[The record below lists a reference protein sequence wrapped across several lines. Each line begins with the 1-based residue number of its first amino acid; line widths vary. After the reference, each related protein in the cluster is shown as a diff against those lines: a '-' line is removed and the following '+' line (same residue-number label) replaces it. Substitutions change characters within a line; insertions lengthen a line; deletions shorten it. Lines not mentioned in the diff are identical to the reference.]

1 MDYLPNPTRPVTRG
15 CPQGSILSPLLF
27 VIYTADLVSRISH
40 CQVHLYADDTQL
52 YYSFATDQ
60 VETAVDSINHDLHVI
75 NEWALENCLIL
86 NPTKSKFMVL
96 GTQHQCQS
104 ILTKNPAIKICDKL
118 VERVTKARNLGLV
131 MDSELRFIE
140 HVDAKVRNAF

>member
-1 MDYLPNPTRPVTRG
+1 
-15 CPQGSILSPLLF
+15 
-27 VIYTADLVSRISH
+27 
-40 CQVHLYADDTQL
+40 
-52 YYSFATDQ
+52 
-60 VETAVDSINHDLHVI
+60 
-75 NEWALENCLIL
+75 
-86 NPTKSKFMVL
+86 MVL

-140 HVDAKVRNAF
+140 HVDAKVRNAFYRLKVLYNIRPYLSEKIRIMLTESLVLSVLNFGDIVYGPRLFVKTERAIQRVQNSCARFCFHIPKKGPRDTISE